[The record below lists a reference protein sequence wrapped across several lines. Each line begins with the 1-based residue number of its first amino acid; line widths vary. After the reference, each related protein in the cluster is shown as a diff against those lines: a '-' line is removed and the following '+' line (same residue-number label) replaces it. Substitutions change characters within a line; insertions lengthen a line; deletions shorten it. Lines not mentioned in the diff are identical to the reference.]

1 MYMIVCIRI
10 RIYIFM
16 FPRFVVFSLPL
27 EWPGKASLSVRP
39 QPSLRFLDSLLLGW
53 AIFRGELLV
62 LGNVNTMFFI
72 DGNGEFPTI
81 SYVKPWFIIQLIAHL
96 VFKWMA
102 IKS

>member
-1 MYMIVCIRI
+1 MIVCIRI